1 MGTHLRPAVLSLLT
15 TAALVGCLVAGLVAP
30 AQAGGHTAMKE
41 RIVALANN
49 ARAAHDEPALR
60 AHDCLTRF
68 AQRQARRQARQDR
81 MFHQD
86 LGAVMGECHLSAV
99 GENVAYGFSTA
110 RSVHRA
116 WMNSP
121 GHRANILNRTYRRV
135 GVGVARSDGG
145 SLYYAVVFGRR

>member
-1 MGTHLRPAVLSLLT
+1 MRTHLRPAVLTLLT

-30 AQAGGHTAMKE
+30 AQAGGHATMKD
-41 RIVALANN
+41 RIVALTNG
-49 ARAAHDEPALR
+49 ARTAHDEPALR
-60 AHDCLTRF
+60 THDCLTRF
-68 AQRQARRQARQDR
+68 AQRQARRQARQQR

-86 LGAVMGECHLSAV
+86 LGVVLRRCHLSAV

-121 GHRANILNRTYRRV
+121 GHRANILNGGYRRV
-135 GVGVARSDGG
+135 GVGVARSAGG
-145 SLYYAVVFGRR
+145 ALYFAMVFGRL